1 MRLMSLHTL
10 FLVLGCVLLIGLLTD
25 ELGRRTRM
33 PRVSL
38 LILFGI
44 AIGPSGLDLIPSELR
59 EWREFLAAM
68 ALTMVAFLLGGQ
80 LSFTTLRIHG
90 KVILS
95 ASLMVI
101 ISTAAVVGLGLV
113 AIGLSVTMALLLAGI
128 STATAPAATQDVVK
142 QAGAKGPFTTI
153 LLGIVAVDDAWGII
167 VFSLLLVTAKSLAGQ
182 AGTEVLLQGL
192 WEIGGAAFIGLALG
206 LPAAFLT
213 GRLQKGEPIQLEAL
227 GLVFLCAG
235 VAIWLEVSYLLAGI
249 VLGACIV
256 NLAQHHNRPFHEI
269 EHIEW
274 PFMVFFFV
282 LAGASVEL
290 DIILEIGLIG
300 AGYILLRIFGRL
312 IGAWIGAKLS
322 NAEKLHARWLG
333 WALMP
338 QAGVALGMA
347 IVAANQF
354 PANGQT
360 ILAVTVGATV
370 IFELFGPFLTMLA
383 LSKVGEAG
391 QISDSK

>member
-1 MRLMSLHTL
+1 MSLHTL

-142 QAGAKGPFTTI
+142 QTGAKGPFTTI

-192 WEIGGAAFIGLALG
+192 WEIGGAVFIGLALG

-391 QISDSK
+391 QISAPK

>member
-1 MRLMSLHTL
+1 MALHTL
-10 FLVLGCVLLIGLLTD
+10 FLVMGGILLIGLLTD
-25 ELGRRTRM
+25 ELGRRTRL
-33 PRVSL
+33 PRVTL

-44 AIGPSGLDLIPSELR
+44 VIGPSGLDLIPSELQ

-80 LSFTTLRIHG
+80 LSLATLRIHG

-101 ISTAAVVGLGLV
+101 VATAIIVGSGLI
-113 AIGLSVTMALLLAGI
+113 AMGLSVSVALLLAGI
-128 STATAPAATQDVVK
+128 STATAPAATQDVVR

-167 VFSLLLVTAKSLAGQ
+167 VFSLLLVTAKSLAGEGG
-182 AGTEVLLQGL
+182 AEVLLQGL
-192 WEIGGAAFIGLALG
+192 WELGGAACIGIALG

-213 GRLQKGEPIQLEAL
+213 GRLQQGEPIQLEAL
-227 GLVFLCAG
+227 GLVFICAG
-235 VAIWLEVSYLLAGI
+235 LAIWLEVSYLLAGI

-256 NLAQHHNRPFHEI
+256 NLAKHHSRPFHEI

-274 PFMVFFFV
+274 PFMVFFFL
-282 LAGASVEL
+282 LAGASVQL
-290 DIILEIGLIG
+290 DLIVEIGFIG
-300 AGYILLRIFGRL
+300 AGYILLRFSGRMIGGL
-312 IGAWIGAKLS
+312 IGGSLGGAAKL
-322 NAEKLHARWLG
+322 HTRWLG
-333 WALMP
+333 LALMP

-354 PANGQT
+354 PAQGQT

-370 IFELFGPFLTMLA
+370 IFELFGPVLTMLA
-383 LSKVGEAG
+383 LRNVGEVAESLP
-391 QISDSK
+391 SDE

>member
-1 MRLMSLHTL
+1 MSLHTL

-142 QAGAKGPFTTI
+142 QTGAKGPFTTI

-391 QISDSK
+391 QISDPK

>member
-1 MRLMSLHTL
+1 MSLHTL

-391 QISDSK
+391 QISAPK

>member
-1 MRLMSLHTL
+1 
-10 FLVLGCVLLIGLLTD
+10 
-25 ELGRRTRM
+25 
-33 PRVSL
+33 
-38 LILFGI
+38 
-44 AIGPSGLDLIPSELR
+44 
-59 EWREFLAAM
+59 
-68 ALTMVAFLLGGQ
+68 MVAFLLGGQ

-101 ISTAAVVGLGLV
+101 ISTAAVVGLGLI

-128 STATAPAATQDVVK
+128 STATAPAATQDVGK

-182 AGTEVLLQGL
+182 AGTEVLLQRL

-290 DIILEIGLIG
+290 DIIFEIGLIG
-300 AGYILLRIFGRL
+300 AGYILLRIFGHL

-338 QAGVALGMA
+338 QAGVELGMA

-370 IFELFGPFLTMLA
+370 IFELFGPFLAMLA

-391 QISDSK
+391 QISDAK

>member
-1 MRLMSLHTL
+1 MSLHTL

-391 QISDSK
+391 QISDPK